1 MPNVRIGVHIMDRS
15 ELEFVDDDPF
25 GGEFATAMGELE
37 GLPA

>member
-1 MPNVRIGVHIMDRS
+1 MMDHT

-25 GGEFATAMGELE
+25 GGEFATAMSELE

>member
-1 MPNVRIGVHIMDRS
+1 MNSVDLDVI
-15 ELEFVDDDPF
+15 DDDPF